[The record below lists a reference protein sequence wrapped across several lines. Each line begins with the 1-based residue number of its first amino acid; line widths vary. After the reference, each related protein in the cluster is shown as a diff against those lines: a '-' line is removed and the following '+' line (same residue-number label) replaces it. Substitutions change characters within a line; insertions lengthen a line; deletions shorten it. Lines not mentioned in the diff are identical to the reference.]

1 MANVK
6 ITLDT
11 RRIKSDGTYNIIYRI
26 THYKKVYTI
35 NSDTSILEQY
45 WNYEHSEI
53 TKQHPNAKL
62 INLNLLKEY
71 FKIATHQNT
80 LIC

>member
-6 ITLDT
+6 TTLDN

-35 NSDTSILEQY
+35 TSNISI
-45 WNYEHSEI
+45 SEI
-53 TKQHPNAKL
+53 FWNSANRRIEILGSKERPETILNL
-62 INLNLLKEY
+62 IN
-71 FKIATHQNT
+71 
-80 LIC
+80 